1 MGSKAKLAEKLI
13 NDSSVIDSR
22 NETDTIRLWENYRDQ
37 ALLWRALALLQIPST
52 LILAIFACYLW
63 GTRSITLNVPAK
75 PQPGLYLA
83 EEIHDSEFISVATE
97 YINLIASYQPAV
109 ARRQFLKARELL
121 KEPMLETFDKEMV
134 GTELKAIEN
143 TTRTQLFFVDPT
155 KTQIVRQD
163 NYVTVSMT
171 GERLKLVAGKQ
182 LPVMMTKYTVVMTTI
197 PRNTL
202 NPYGIVIENGM
213 VENVTE

>member
-13 NDSSVIDSR
+13 NDSNVIDSR

-52 LILAIFACYLW
+52 LILAIFSCYLW
-63 GTRSITLNVPAK
+63 ATRSITLNVPAK

-83 EEIHDSEFISVATE
+83 EEINDSEFISVATE

-121 KEPMLETFDKEMV
+121 KEPMLETFDREMV

-182 LPVMMTKYTVVMTTI
+182 LPVNMTKYTVIMTTI
-197 PRNTL
+197 PRNSI

-213 VENVTE
+213 VENVTQ